1 MEMHEPYTFLNG
13 LTVADMEDLLEDI
26 QVRPAVCPRHPYHLQ
41 APALPSHHLCPLQ
54 VYMELEQGKNADFWR
69 DMTIITEDEISKL
82 RKLEASGKGPG
93 NVGQASSVTPLGLA
107 GVRQVAPQKTPILC
121 KSLPPLWG
129 SHSLTRP
136 LCKPSGAAGAKRRA
150 LLLVGESHPVVPR
163 ASFKQS
169 PSAWFLWYQHQWES
183 SVWVSSFHW
192 RLNLFE

>member
-26 QVRPAVCPRHPYHLQ
+26 QVRPAVCPRHPHHLQ

-121 KSLPPLWG
+121 KSLLPSGVATASPGLSASHQERLVLSEGLFCWWG
-129 SHSLTRP
+129 SLT
-136 LCKPSGAAGAKRRA
+136 
-150 LLLVGESHPVVPR
+150 
-163 ASFKQS
+163 Q
-169 PSAWFLWYQHQWES
+169 
-183 SVWVSSFHW
+183 
-192 RLNLFE
+192 